1 MVWAETRKLGLAVG
15 KINHN
20 GNDGWFSVFHYEPAG
35 NIVFMG
41 DENRLFHKNVR
52 PLKESVL
59 PILAQDDQNLQID
72 KLTARS
78 ETSELD
84 IEHEELANLALVLH
98 NELRDR
104 HLDTGSLVIDA
115 DCCKTAQYVA
125 DLKAR
130 ELTDE
135 QFSAGPDFVHSR
147 PDQRKGYGENI
158 AYTTHPSKRK
168 AVEVAIEGFYAEI
181 EDYNWSNPTSVPAG
195 KQVGHFTQVSS
206 LLKILCL
213 NF

>member
-52 PLKESVL
+52 PLKQPTMAPV
-59 PILAQDDQNLQID
+59 PIQQN
-72 KLTARS
+72 KVTAKN
-78 ETSELD
+78 ETLELD
-84 IEHEELANLALVLH
+84 TENKELANLALVLH

-135 QFSAGPDFVHSR
+135 QFSAGAKFIHSR
-147 PDQRKGYGENI
+147 PDQRNGYGENI
-158 AYTTHPSKRK
+158 AFSTHPSKQK
-168 AVEVAIEGFYAEI
+168 AVEVAVQGFYDEI
-181 EDYNWSNPTSVPAG
+181 ADYNWSSPTSVPAG
-195 KQVGHFTQVSS
+195 KQVGHFTQVSY
-206 LLKILCL
+206 IL
-213 NF
+213 